1 MWTRPDDFLPERF
14 DPDRPMDPE
23 RPNFS
28 YIPFSAGPRNCVGQ
42 RFAMQEVRVI
52 LAKFFS
58 KYSVVSHT
66 REDEL
71 EIKTGLVYEVKDRLD
86 VTITR
91 R

>member
-1 MWTRPDDFLPERF
+1 
-14 DPDRPMDPE
+14 
-23 RPNFS
+23 
-28 YIPFSAGPRNCVGQ
+28 
-42 RFAMQEVRVI
+42 MQEVRVI